1 MKEKILLFDLDGTLT
16 DSKEG
21 ILRCASVA
29 LAAFGIEAEP
39 SSLMGFIGPPLAW
52 SFPHFF
58 HLNEEQTEEA
68 IRIYRKHY
76 AAGGKFENRVY
87 DGVREM
93 LTSLAGMGYRLAVAT
108 SKPEGF
114 SCEILSH
121 FDLAR
126 YFECISGA
134 DPTQAGD
141 KESVIRAALSRL
153 GVTDPTDAL
162 MIGDRLHD
170 MIGAERVGMRS
181 VGVLWGYGSRE
192 ELLEA
197 GASAV
202 CETPRDLVTLLAR

>member
-21 ILRCASVA
+21 IINCARAA
-29 LAAFGIEAEP
+29 LAAFGIEADP
-39 SSLMGFIGPPLAW
+39 DSLLGFIGPPLSWA
-52 SFPHFF
+52 FPYYFG
-58 HLNEEQTEEA
+58 LDEEQTEEA

-87 DGVREM
+87 DGVPEM
-93 LTSLAGMGYRLAVAT
+93 LSALQGAGYRIGLAT

-114 SCEILSH
+114 TNEIMTH
-121 FDLAR
+121 FDLAK
-126 YFECISGA
+126 YFECITGTTPGLKEEKA
-134 DPTQAGD
+134 D
-141 KESVIRAALSRL
+141 VIRKALSRM
-153 GVTDPTDAL
+153 GVADPREAL
-162 MIGDRLHD
+162 MFGDRLHD
-170 MIGAERVGMRS
+170 MVGAASVGVRA

-202 CETPRDLVTLLAR
+202 CETPRDLVTLLTR